1 MSEKISYFIDPKD
14 ALEFLQTDCLETKI
28 LTGLNGEKMMKA
40 LASTA
45 PG

>member
-1 MSEKISYFIDPKD
+1 MSEKISYFIDPED
-14 ALEFLQTDCLETKI
+14 APDLFQTDCLETKI